1 MVKAWRFET
10 IIDHAISFNKVK
22 SSSKLDLYRG
32 KRDPERTPEPFG
44 GARAVSGSRF
54 VIQKHGAR
62 RLHYDLRLE
71 MDGVLKSWA
80 VPKGPSLHREERRLA
95 VHVEDHP
102 VEYADFEGVI
112 PPDNYGAGAVIIWDT
127 GHYRLLKPD
136 DPLDQLAQGKLD
148 VEFFGYKMRGLW
160 TLARMSKTE
169 KDWLLLKKADGF
181 VADAEL
187 TERYPQSVVSGL
199 TLEEMADVPG
209 KLSRLRAELEKL
221 NAPRRSFSARSQP
234 LMLATLAERSFS
246 GADWIFEIKYDGVR
260 VLAERRGESIEMIGR
275 NGTLIT
281 NRYPELRD
289 ALKRLPVDHFVI
301 DGEIVAFDDAGKP
314 SFQKLQARMHLA
326 NANDINRA
334 AVIVPV
340 EGIFFDCLALEGHD
354 LRSLPLTA
362 RKECLKQFLPLL
374 GRARYSDHI
383 QKAGE
388 AFFNAASE
396 QGLEGIVAKKMHSR
410 YVGGRS
416 RDWIKIK
423 CQRRQE
429 FVIGGY
435 TDPQGG
441 RSYFGALHL
450 GIYRGKK
457 LIYVSKVGTGFDSK
471 LLKSVWEKMQPLKR
485 AASPFEEKTPTGRG
499 NHWIDPKLVCDV
511 RFSDWTDDG
520 GIRHPAFLGLRTD
533 KKPEECVKDE
543 PAPLSLAELPLPA
556 PTEKTPEKQIK
567 FTNLK
572 KIFWP
577 DDGYT
582 KGDLIDYY
590 RTIAPLL
597 LPYLKDRP
605 VVLTRYPDG
614 IAGKSFFQKDAPEFV
629 PSWVRREKIYSKDT
643 DRDIGY
649 IIVNDVETLLYVI
662 NMGTIPLHLWS
673 SRIDSLE
680 RPDWLV
686 LDLDPKGA
694 PFTHVIKVAQA
705 LHEILTELRVECF
718 IKTSGASGLHILIPL
733 GARYTH
739 EQAKTLARLL
749 AMLGT
754 ESVPKISTI
763 ARPIAARDGKV
774 YIDFGQNGYG
784 VTIAAPFTVR
794 PLPGATVSCPLL
806 WREVKVRLHP
816 ASFTIKSVPARF
828 RKMKDPLAPVLSR
841 TIDLNAA
848 LEQMEIMV
856 RDRKKPLKA

>member
-1 MVKAWRFET
+1 M
-10 IIDHAISFNKVK
+10 
-22 SSSKLDLYRG
+22 SSPSHLDRYRE

-44 GARAVSGSRF
+44 VVHPASGSRF

-80 VPKGPSLHREERRLA
+80 VPKGPSVRDHEKRLA

-102 VEYADFEGVI
+102 VEYANFEGVI
-112 PPDNYGAGAVIIWDT
+112 PPDNYGAGSVIVWDH
-127 GHYRLLKPD
+127 GLYRLNKPG
-136 DPLDQLAQGKLD
+136 DPVEQLAGGKLE

-160 TLARMSKTE
+160 TLARMSNHE
-169 KDWLLLKKADGF
+169 KDWLLLKKADAFAGTE
-181 VADAEL
+181 EL
-187 TERYPQSVVSGL
+187 IERYPQSVISGL
-199 TLEEMADVPG
+199 TLEEMADVPA
-209 KLSRLRAELEKL
+209 KLSALRQRLQELK
-221 NAPRRSFSARSQP
+221 APKHNVSARNQA
-234 LMLATLAERSFS
+234 LMLATLQERPFS
-246 GADWIFEIKYDGVR
+246 GPDWIFEIKYDGVR
-260 VLAERRGESIEMIGR
+260 VLAERNGDTVELFGR

-289 ALKRLPVDHFVI
+289 ALKRLPVDRFVI
-301 DGEIVAFDDAGKP
+301 DGEIVALDEQGQP
-314 SFQKLQARMHLA
+314 SFQKLQARMHLTSA
-326 NANDINRA
+326 HDIQRGMIA
-334 AVIVPV
+334 APV
-340 EGIFFDCLALEGHD
+340 EGFFFDCLALDGHD
-354 LRSLPLTA
+354 LRSLPLVD
-362 RKECLKQFLPLL
+362 RKECLKSFLPLL
-374 GRARYSDHI
+374 GQARYSDHLA
-383 QKAGE
+383 KAGE
-388 AFFNAASE
+388 AFFEAASE
-396 QGLEGIVAKKMHSR
+396 RGLEGIVAKKANSR

-441 RSYFGALHL
+441 RTYFGALHL
-450 GIYRGKK
+450 GLYQDKK
-457 LIYVSKVGTGFDSK
+457 LVYVSKVGTGFDAK
-471 LLKSVWEKMQPLKR
+471 MLKSVWEKMQPLAQPK
-485 AASPFEEKTPTGRG
+485 SPFEERSPAGRG
-499 NHWIDPKLVCDV
+499 HHWIEPKLVCEV
-511 RFSDWTDDG
+511 RFSDWTHDG
-520 GIRHPAFLGLRTD
+520 GIRHPAFLGMRTD
-533 KKPEECVKDE
+533 KKPEECRKDE

-556 PTEKTPEKQIK
+556 PVENSPAKQVK

-577 DDGYT
+577 DERYT

-590 RTIAPLL
+590 RIIAPFL

-649 IIVNDVETLLYVI
+649 IIVNDLETLLYVI

-694 PFTHVIKVAQA
+694 PFGHVVQVAKA
-705 LHEILTELRVECF
+705 LYKILAKLRVENF

-739 EQAKTLARLL
+739 EQAKNFARLL
-749 AMLGT
+749 AILGT
-754 ESVPKISTI
+754 EAVPDISTI
-763 ARPIAARDGKV
+763 ARPIAARGGKV

-784 VTIAAPFTVR
+784 VTIAAPFAVR
-794 PLPGATVSCPLL
+794 PLPGATASCPLR
-806 WREVKVRLHP
+806 WQEVNSRLHP
-816 ASFTIKSVPARF
+816 SRFTIKTMPARF
-828 RKMKDPLAPVLSR
+828 RKMKDPMAPILR
-841 TIDLNAA
+841 KAIDLSSA
-848 LEQMEIMV
+848 LKEIEKIIETRNIALV
-856 RDRKKPLKA
+856 K

>member
-1 MVKAWRFET
+1 M
-10 IIDHAISFNKVK
+10 K
-22 SSSKLDLYRG
+22 SPSKLDLYRR

-44 GARAVSGSRF
+44 SGRAPVGSRF

-80 VPKGPSLHREERRLA
+80 VPKGPSLHREEKRLA

-112 PPDNYGAGAVIIWDT
+112 PPDNYGAGAVIIWDR
-127 GHYRLLKPD
+127 GYYRLLKPG
-136 DPLDQLAQGKLD
+136 DPVNQLEQGKLD
-148 VEFFGYKMRGLW
+148 VEFFGHKMRGLW
-160 TLARMSKTE
+160 TLARMSKKE
-169 KDWLLLKKADGF
+169 KDWLLLKKADPF
-181 VADAEL
+181 VAETEL

-199 TLEEMADVPG
+199 TLEEMADLPS
-209 KLSRLRAELEKL
+209 KLSQLHAYLEKL
-221 NAPRRSFSARSQP
+221 KAPKQSFSARSQP
-234 LMLATLAERSFS
+234 LMLATLQERPFS

-260 VLAERRGESIEMIGR
+260 VLAERRGESLEMVGR

-289 ALKRLPVDHFVI
+289 ALKRLPADYFVI
-301 DGEIVAFDDAGKP
+301 DGEIVALDERGQP
-314 SFQKLQARMHLA
+314 SFQKLQARMHLT
-326 NANDINRA
+326 NAYDIERA
-334 AVIVPV
+334 AMAVPV
-340 EGIFFDCLALEGHD
+340 EGVFFDCLAFEGHD
-354 LRSLPLTA
+354 LRSLPLID
-362 RKECLKQFLPLL
+362 RKECLKQFLPPL

-383 QKAGE
+383 EKAGQ
-388 AFFNAASE
+388 AFFDAASE
-396 QGLEGIVAKKMHSR
+396 RGLEGIVAKKIRSR
-410 YVGGRS
+410 YTGGRS

-450 GIYRGKK
+450 GIYQGEK

-471 LLKSVWEKMQPLKR
+471 LLRSVWDKMQPLKR
-485 AASPFEEKTPTGRG
+485 ATSPFEVKTPIGRG

-533 KKPEECVKDE
+533 KKPEECLKDE
-543 PAPLSLAELPLPA
+543 PASLSLAELSLPA
-556 PTEKTPEKQIK
+556 PVERVPEKQIK

-572 KIFWP
+572 KPFWP

-590 RTIAPLL
+590 RTVAPLL

-629 PSWVRREKIYSKDT
+629 PGWIRREKIYSKDT

-694 PFTHVIKVAQA
+694 PFAHVIKVARA
-705 LHEILTELRVECF
+705 LHEILTQLRLDSF
-718 IKTSGASGLHILIPL
+718 IKTSGASGLHILVPL

-739 EQAKTLARLL
+739 EQAKNFARLL
-749 AMLGT
+749 AILGT
-754 ESVPKISTI
+754 GSVPEISTI
-763 ARPIAARDGKV
+763 ARPIAARGGKV

-806 WREVKVRLHP
+806 WQEVKGRLHP
-816 ASFTIKSVPARF
+816 SRFTIKSAPVRF
-828 RKMKDPLAPVLSR
+828 NKMKDPMAPVLR
-841 TIDLNAA
+841 KAIDLGAA
-848 LEQMEIMV
+848 LNQMEKMLAA
-856 RDRKKPLKA
+856 RKIAQADSST